1 MCSFNTA
8 LCYSLILHISKCAE
22 LAKTTFA
29 PTSAP
34 VSCTKTKLEH
44 YWWNKRK
51 IYHTRLYVRQT
62 CSFRN
67 WIKLHIFANSA
78 RAELTL
84 WRRRG
89 VKKIFYLSRGTPYP
103 KCCLLTSQL
112 LNETRFVYLS
122 CLHQKL
128 WPKTDLVTYI
138 YIYMTFHIPSTED
151 VFNPFPLTP

>member
-8 LCYSLILHISKCAE
+8 LCYSLILYISKCAE

-29 PTSAP
+29 PSSAP

-51 IYHTRLYVRQT
+51 IYHTKLYVRKT
-62 CSFRN
+62 CSLRN
-67 WIKLHIFANSA
+67 WLKLHIFANSA

-89 VKKIFYLSRGTPYP
+89 VKKTRLEFHHLIVTLLLPKNRWEARCFRGG
-103 KCCLLTSQL
+103 LLLYGARSAP
-112 LNETRFVYLS
+112 V
-122 CLHQKL
+122 
-128 WPKTDLVTYI
+128 
-138 YIYMTFHIPSTED
+138 
-151 VFNPFPLTP
+151 